1 MRILPALAALA
12 AAFLVVACSSP
23 TPPPGVTVVSPF
35 DAQRF
40 MGNWYEIARLDHRF
54 ERNLQKVTANYSPLD
69 DGGIRVINR
78 GYNIER
84 GMWQEIKGK
93 AYFTGSPDRGALKVS
108 FIGPFYGGYNV
119 VAVDKDYRHALICG
133 PDRSYLWLL
142 SRTPTISGET
152 KQQLLDVA
160 IRQGFKVDDL
170 IWVEQPH

>member
-35 DAQRF
+35 DSQRF
-40 MGNWYEIARLDHRF
+40 MGKWYEIARLDHHF
-54 ERNLQKVTANYSPLD
+54 ERSLQKVTANYSPLD
-69 DGGIRVINR
+69 DGGIRIINR
-78 GYNIER
+78 GYNRER
-84 GMWQEIKGK
+84 GMWQEVKGK

-119 VAVDKDYRHALICG
+119 ISVDKDYRHALICG
-133 PDRSYLWLL
+133 PDRNYLWLL
-142 SRTPTISGET
+142 SRTPTISDET